1 MSTYQIAKGWDNTAG
16 LADIADE
23 TLKIYPPRNPITSPA
38 RVLTAVDGTAVADG
52 AKTAALVFD
61 DYLTTERMHSL
72 LVQFGL
78 RTGYAELESAKVT
91 VRIPGVGRDWKTW
104 NAIIY
109 HPHAE
114 YILSRFRDVSFR
126 LALIKRVGAG
136 EFTSEFTSEF
146 T

>member
-1 MSTYQIAKGWDNTAG
+1 MSTYQVAQGWNNVSS
-16 LADIADE
+16 LADME
-23 TLKIYPPRNPITSPA
+23 YTPLKIYVPRNPTTSPA
-38 RVLTAVDGTAVADG
+38 RITTTLDGSAVADG
-52 AKTAALVFD
+52 AKTAALVYD
-61 DYLTTERMHSL
+61 DYLTTERMHHL
-72 LVQFGL
+72 LDQFGL

-114 YILSRFRDVSFR
+114 FVLGRFRDVSFR
-126 LALIKRVGAG
+126 LALIARVGG